1 MRLKK
6 LFQLTMVMTGFFLIG
21 GTSNASNWPEKQI
34 RLVIPFPAG
43 GSTDIVG
50 RLIGE
55 KLSSRLGQSII
66 IDNRAGAGGTTGAD
80 VVAKSAPDGYTFLL
94 GTSSTHTI
102 APNLYSKISY
112 NPIKDFS
119 PVSLI
124 GLATILVA
132 IHPSVPAL
140 NIKELIAYAKANP
153 GKLTFGS
160 TGNGSISHL
169 TGEYFKLLSGADILH
184 VPYKGDAP
192 MTIDL
197 VSGRVSM
204 AFGTAVA
211 FLPYVK
217 SGQLNALAVTNG
229 QPSSVVPGVAT
240 VSSSGLPG
248 FESLQ
253 WFGVFA
259 PAATPEQIINKM
271 NFEIVEI
278 LKNQDVRDK
287 LQGLGIEI
295 VGDTPLEF
303 TRFLKTEDSKWSKI
317 IKDSNARID

>member
-6 LFQLTMVMTGFFLIG
+6 LFQFIVVISGFFLIG
-21 GTSNASNWPEKQI
+21 GASNASNWPERQI

-55 KLSSRLGQSII
+55 KLSARLGQTVI

-80 VVAKSAPDGYTFLL
+80 VVSKSAPDGYTFLL

-140 NIKELIAYAKANP
+140 NINQLIAYAKANP

-217 SGQLNALAVTNG
+217 SGQLSALAVTNA
-229 QPSSVVPGVAT
+229 QPSSVVPDVAT

-278 LKNQDVRDK
+278 LKSQDVRDK

-303 TRFLKTEDSKWSKI
+303 TKFLKTEDSKWSKI